1 MQSRQPREPL
11 RPASFLSWL
20 SQVLALALLLAV
32 QGPALALDETKPG
45 AAEPAP
51 SGDVVTVPIGYLEQ
65 EVKRPLPISRLNIP
79 PDDLGVAGAE
89 LALKD
94 NNTTG
99 RFTKQQFTLDVVR
112 VPVGDDA
119 VAVLSA
125 GESTGGVVTDG
136 IEEAGYA
143 GWEIVGDGNYRLDNP
158 ACFSRIGEV
167 IASTGLGITVH
178 APYGDLN
185 LATLNDPIWRESIRQ
200 ICTCIEHA
208 SEITDRVT
216 IHPGYLSPVGKL
228 MPQKVWDLQKDAVVG
243 VEMVTVGAVVSM
255 AISLLAPSDPAAPG
269 AGRVRIA
276 LAGAPPATST
286 PSRSSTSPRCG
297 RS

>member
-51 SGDVVTVPIGYLEQ
+51 LGDVVTVPIGYLEQ

-119 VAVLSA
+119 VAALEKLV
-125 GESTGGVVTDG
+125 ESGHHFILVD
-136 IEEAGYA
+136 A
-143 GWEIVGDGNYRLDNP
+143 P
-158 ACFSRIGEV
+158 AKTLLI
-167 IASTGLGITVH
+167 
-178 APYGDLN
+178 
-185 LATLNDPIWRESIRQ
+185 LA
-200 ICTCIEHA
+200 
-208 SEITDRVT
+208 
-216 IHPGYLSPVGKL
+216 
-228 MPQKVWDLQKDAVVG
+228 DAAKG
-243 VEMVTVGAVVSM
+243 VEEM
-255 AISLLAPSDPAAPG
+255 D
-269 AGRVRIA
+269 A
-276 LAGAPPATST
+276 LARREGDPPGRPRLFGGSRAGGAAL
-286 PSRSSTSPRCG
+286 RWEDRRG
-297 RS
+297 ARI